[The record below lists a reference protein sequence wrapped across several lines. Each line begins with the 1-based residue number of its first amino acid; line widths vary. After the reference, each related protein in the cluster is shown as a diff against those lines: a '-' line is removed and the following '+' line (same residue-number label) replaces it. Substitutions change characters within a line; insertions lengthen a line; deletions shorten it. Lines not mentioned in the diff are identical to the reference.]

1 MDAAEQPHIAEI
13 TSYRSRVAA
22 GKQKDVGEVI
32 AATIKR
38 LRRARGFTQNTLGER
53 AGLSQTMISA
63 IERRAT
69 SPAADTLQAIAKAL
83 GAEAWQLQIDG
94 MDDDLLFTQTLPNFV
109 YHYRDMSPA
118 DREALEVLAARLART
133 KSP

>member
-1 MDAAEQPHIAEI
+1 VDASEQPHIA
-13 TSYRSRVAA
+13 SKPPYRSPVA
-22 GKQKDVGEVI
+22 GKPKDVGEII

-38 LRRARGFTQNTLGER
+38 VRKARGYTQESLGER
-53 AGLSQTMISA
+53 SGLSQTMISA
-63 IERRAT
+63 IERRTT

-83 GAEAWQLQIDG
+83 GVEAWQLQIDG
-94 MDDDLLFTQTLPNFV
+94 MDDNLLFTETLPNFV

-118 DREALEVLAARLART
+118 DRQALEILAARLARP